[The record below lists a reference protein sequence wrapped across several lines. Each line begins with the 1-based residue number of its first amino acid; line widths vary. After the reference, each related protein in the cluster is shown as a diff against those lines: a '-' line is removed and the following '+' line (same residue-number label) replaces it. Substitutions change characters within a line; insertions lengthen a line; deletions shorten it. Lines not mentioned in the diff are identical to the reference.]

1 MTFKSKIKNFVAV
14 TLLSGFGTMVA
25 VAAQENI
32 DVNDRADGSRYVEG
46 NPYWVDAQVIE
57 NLRPKQ

>member
-1 MTFKSKIKNFVAV
+1 MTFKSKIKNLVAV

-32 DVNDRADGSRYVEG
+32 DVN
-46 NPYWVDAQVIE
+46 AQVIE